1 MGGLQVL
8 SLQQPAAL
16 LGSPQSG
23 PRSQHEPGDH
33 HDDTDDDGDGDDNDD
48 DGGGGFYPSR
58 PCSQH
63 VPGDKYRSTIS
74 LGQPCTFALDRVCC
88 KAIAAATKLRSFLL
102 QTFRGICWM
111 VIGNLET
118 HHCGPSC
125 QLAMMA

>member
-1 MGGLQVL
+1 MTLGGLQVL

-33 HDDTDDDGDGDDNDD
+33 HDDTDDDGDDNENG
-48 DGGGGFYPSR
+48 GGGGFHLSR

-88 KAIAAATKLRSFLL
+88 KGIAAAT
-102 QTFRGICWM
+102 
-111 VIGNLET
+111 
-118 HHCGPSC
+118 
-125 QLAMMA
+125 